1 MKKKISIC
9 VPVLNEEKNI
19 KILVNKINIFIKKNL
34 NNKFNYEIIFTDNAS
49 SDQTEKEIINL
60 KKKFKHMRYY
70 RFNKNIGYDLSLLK
84 NYQLSNGDAAISIHC
99 DLQDP
104 IEKIEIFLDN
114 WIKGYDLVYGKIIQ
128 RNEGPILTFLRRLY
142 YYIFNSLCFKEKK
155 LPINA
160 VDFRLIDKKIILKI
174 KKYKKNYYY
183 ARGLTYF
190 FSKKSIHIN
199 YTRKNRKFGKSKF
212 NIKNSI
218 IYAVISIISNTDLN
232 KYCVLGVLLNLFTL
246 YFYKHL
252 SFITYPLMLIFF
264 IIIFVSTGLF
274 KDKLSSIKYSKIIK

>member
-19 KILVNKINIFIKKNL
+19 KILVNKVDIFFKKNL

-60 KKKFKHMRYY
+60 KKKFKHIRYY

-104 IEKIEIFLDN
+104 IEKIKQFLSYWLN
-114 WIKGYDLVYGKIIQ
+114 GHDLVYGKIIK
-128 RNEGPILTFLRRLY
+128 RNENYILTLLRKIYYFL
-142 YYIFNSLCFKEKK
+142 FNILCFKNKK

-160 VDFRLIDKKIILKI
+160 VDFRLIDKKIINKI
-174 KKYKKNYYY
+174 KKHKKSYSY
-183 ARGLTYF
+183 ARGLTYYL
-190 FSKKSIHIN
+190 SSNPASLN
-199 YTRKNRKFGKSKF
+199 YSRRKRKFGKSKF
-212 NIKNSI
+212 NLKNNITYAINSLIKNTNLGQYCLFGSLINFFYI
-218 IYAVISIISNTDLN
+218 I
-232 KYCVLGVLLNLFTL
+232 LFDSEILFFYTL
-246 YFYKHL
+246 C
-252 SFITYPLMLIFF
+252 IM
-264 IIIFVSTGLF
+264 IIIFLLSKNIFSPNL
-274 KDKLSSIKYSKIIK
+274 DKIKIKKFL